1 MITQNGRT
9 RSGSIKGFGL
19 HELRFQT
26 EVEGLWEGE
35 LRVETGSRAK
45 SQGGVI

>member
-1 MITQNGRT
+1 MLTQNGRPK
-9 RSGSIKGFGL
+9 SGSIKGFGF
-19 HELRFQT
+19 HDLRFRA
-26 EVEGLWEGE
+26 EVESLWEGE